1 MLKGSLNRRRLSSV
15 NGGLV
20 DRIGET
26 PTRAAI
32 RFNRVITG
40 DASPVIQASKKPPP
54 RNANNAAAASIIV
67 WRLGGIPV
75 LNRPQI
81 LSALLL
87 GATKSAWRSR
97 APLCFRLL
105 FSFHWSMNTMND
117 TAIILPATDRRVP
130 T

>member
-1 MLKGSLNRRRLSSV
+1 VFAVTPEMRKPPPDNAKGALNRRRLSSV

-32 RFNRVITG
+32 QFNRVIAG

-67 WRLGGIPV
+67 WWLGGIPA
-75 LNRPQI
+75 LNCPQI
-81 LSALLL
+81 LSAPFY
-87 GATKSAWRSR
+87 SAQPKHRCLRFNPS
-97 APLCFRLL
+97 P
-105 FSFHWSMNTMND
+105 H
-117 TAIILPATDRRVP
+117 
-130 T
+130 

>member
-1 MLKGSLNRRRLSSV
+1 MTPEMRKPPPDNAKGALNRRRLSSV

-32 RFNRVITG
+32 RFNRMITG

-67 WRLGGIPV
+67 WWLGGIAA
-75 LNRPQI
+75 LNCPQI
-81 LSALLL
+81 LSAPFY
-87 GATKSAWRSR
+87 SAQPKHRCLRFNPS
-97 APLCFRLL
+97 P
-105 FSFHWSMNTMND
+105 H
-117 TAIILPATDRRVP
+117 
-130 T
+130 